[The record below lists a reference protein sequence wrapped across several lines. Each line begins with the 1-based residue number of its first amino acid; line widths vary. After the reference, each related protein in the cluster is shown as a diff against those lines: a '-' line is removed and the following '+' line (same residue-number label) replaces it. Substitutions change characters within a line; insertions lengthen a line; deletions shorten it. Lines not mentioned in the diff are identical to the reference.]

1 MQGKIRVSFYSML
14 FLGSLIYGLNYGESL
29 LSHEWIT
36 RFDYLNILLSGFVCS
51 MSLFLLLGVNTSNN
65 NKGGF

>member
-1 MQGKIRVSFYSML
+1 MQGKIRISLYSML

-29 LSHEWIT
+29 LAHEWIT

-51 MSLFLLLGVNTSNN
+51 MSLFLLLGVNPSNN

>member
-29 LSHEWIT
+29 LAYEYIT
-36 RFDYLNILLSGFVCS
+36 RFDYLNILLSGFTCS
-51 MSLFLLLGVNTSNN
+51 MSLFLLLGVNPN

>member
-1 MQGKIRVSFYSML
+1 MQGKIRISLYSML

-29 LSHEWIT
+29 LAFEYIT

-51 MSLFLLLGVNTSNN
+51 MSLFLLLDVNTDN